1 MNAQATAPAD
11 PASAVAGIT
20 SAWQRARIN
29 AVSNVVVVM
38 MRKGGAGK
46 TSVTL
51 LTADAL
57 ARVGLNVLVVDMDP
71 QGNASLGLNKSVNLV
86 EAGRSRIGHQTLFAP
101 DKVTVC
107 EVIESGQDGVAD
119 EAITIVDWG
128 YDPQEPFDRGGPL
141 FPGRV
146 GTIGVIPCYEAL
158 EGQVQTWK
166 PADLERLASALLLSA
181 GNGMPPPNHRWDVVL
196 IDTPPGGS
204 LISVQAAM
212 AAYWALF
219 TVPPEAFGAD
229 AVPKTMALLD
239 EIRSRYP
246 HSHVDILGMVVNN
259 VVGGQRLTQANV
271 MAQLAEG
278 QARGQT
284 LRRAPLWPVSIPA
297 LGVVKDSQI
306 AGAPVSAFLADS
318 GTRQAAR
325 RVCQAA
331 EATAIRL
338 LYGINHPLAAEID
351 AAWAGAWPLGSRPD
365 FLTEA

>member
-11 PASAVAGIT
+11 PASAVAAVT
-20 SAWQRARIN
+20 SAWQRAGTTTMR
-29 AVSNVVVVM
+29 NVIVVM

-46 TSVTL
+46 TTTTL

-57 ARVGLNVLVVDMDP
+57 ARFGLSVLVIDMDP
-71 QGNASLGLNKSVNLV
+71 QGNASLGLGASVKLV
-86 EAGRSRIGHQTLFAP
+86 ESGRSRIGNKPLLQP
-101 DKVTVC
+101 DRVTVC
-107 EVIESGQDGVAD
+107 EVIESGEDGVAD
-119 EAITIVDWG
+119 EAIEVVDWG
-128 YDPQEPFDRGGPL
+128 YAPDDPFERGGPL

-146 GTIGVIPCYEAL
+146 GTVGVIPCYAAL
-158 EGQVQTWK
+158 EGAVQSWK
-166 PADLERLASALLLSA
+166 PGDLERLASALLLSA
-181 GNGMPPPNHRWDVVL
+181 GNGSPPPNYRWDVVL

-219 TVPPEAFGAD
+219 TAPPEAFGAD

-239 EIRSRYP
+239 EIRGTYD
-246 HSHVDILGMVVNN
+246 HAHIDVLGLVVNN

-271 MAQLAEG
+271 LSQLAQNQASG
-278 QARGQT
+278 QS
-284 LRRAPLWPVSIPA
+284 LYRAPLWPVPIPA

-306 AGAPVSAFLADS
+306 ASAPVSAFLADRGS
-318 GTRQAAR
+318 RQAAR

-338 LYGINHPLAAEID
+338 LHGIDHPLATRIETAWA
-351 AAWAGAWPLGSRPD
+351 AAWPEGSRPE
-365 FLTEA
+365 FIPEA